1 MSPAPWAGSRSGA
14 RWASPRPRRYCDYD
28 FHCSYRW
35 PGGRGQGRWSQ
46 IGAPPWRARDW
57 WPGAKGGDGLGR
69 KGNFN
74 SKVRRSNGGRFVGK
88 LAFDVYMKEASRNK
102 VYQQV
107 RVWFQTVKRGR
118 LFFGVAIRYSKVVLR
133 WRANE
138 VMIQLQ
144 PKIGVRLLP
153 TFKKMIFLSSWVP
166 GEHDFLREVWNEY
179 ETC

>member
-69 KGNFN
+69 RGNFN

-88 LAFDVYMKEASRNK
+88 LAFDVYMKEASRNRG
-102 VYQQV
+102 YQQV
-107 RVWFQTVKRGR
+107 RVWFQTVKRGQLFWVLLYDTVR
-118 LFFGVAIRYSKVVLR
+118 LCFDRGQMKWWFNS
-133 WRANE
+133 N
-138 VMIQLQ
+138 Q
-144 PKIGVRLLP
+144 KIGVRLLP
-153 TFKKMIFLSSWVP
+153 TFLKVIFLSSWVP